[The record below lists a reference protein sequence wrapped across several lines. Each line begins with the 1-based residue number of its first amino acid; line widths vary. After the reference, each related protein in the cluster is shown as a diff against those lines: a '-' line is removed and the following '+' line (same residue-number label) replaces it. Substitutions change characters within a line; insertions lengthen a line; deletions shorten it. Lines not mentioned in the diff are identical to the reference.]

1 MVKYILRRLLL
12 VIPIVLGAMTLLFAA
27 FFIVPGDPVSAMA
40 GERSVNAVTRANIEQ
55 KLGLDKPWY
64 VQYEKF
70 IVRTAHGDL
79 GTSYKGTKSVNSIL
93 KRTAPA
99 SIRLALWAIAFEVLI
114 GVVSGVISAVKRYSF
129 LDTFTTVST
138 TMVVAI
144 PVFVLGYLF
153 QFMLGIYAHQH
164 NWPRWLH
171 FPVQGI
177 GPNKWYL
184 WIIPAG
190 HQWKYLFLPAIVL
203 ASVST
208 AIVARM
214 MRSTMLEVMGA
225 DYMRTAA
232 AKGLSKRA
240 IIIKHG
246 MKNAMIPVVT
256 LIGLDLAS
264 VIGSAILTE
273 SVFNWPG
280 MGSEIANAIRQLDA
294 PIVLGL
300 TLVLVVFYI
309 LINLLVDI
317 SYAFFDPRIRYG
329 KEAN

>member
-1 MVKYILRRLLL
+1 MVHPVRE
-12 VIPIVLGAMTLLFAA
+12 
-27 FFIVPGDPVSAMA
+27 VPGPDRPRRSGHVLPQD
-40 GERSVNAVTRANIEQ
+40 RSVNA
-55 KLGLDKPWY
+55 
-64 VQYEKF
+64 
-70 IVRTAHGDL
+70 
-79 GTSYKGTKSVNSIL
+79 IL
-93 KRTAPA
+93 KHTAPA
-99 SIRLALWAIAFEVLI
+99 SLRLAFWAILI
-114 GVVSGVISAVKRYSF
+114 EIMVGVVSGVISAVRRYSF
-129 LDTFTTVST
+129 IDTFSTVST

-153 QFMLGIYAHQH
+153 QYMLGIFVFQH
-164 NWPRWLH
+164 HIGQLH
-171 FPVQGI
+171 AFPVQGI
-177 GPNKWYL
+177 GPNHWYL
-184 WIIPAG
+184 GIIPAG
-190 HQWKYLFLPAIVL
+190 HQWKYLVLPAIVL

-264 VIGSAILTE
+264 LIGSAILTE
-273 SVFNWPG
+273 TVFNWPG
-280 MGSEIANAIRQLDA
+280 MGSEVELAITSLDA
-294 PIVLGL
+294 PVVLGL
-300 TLVLVVFYI
+300 TLMLVVAYI
-309 LINLLVDI
+309 MINLLVDV

-329 KEAN
+329 REAN